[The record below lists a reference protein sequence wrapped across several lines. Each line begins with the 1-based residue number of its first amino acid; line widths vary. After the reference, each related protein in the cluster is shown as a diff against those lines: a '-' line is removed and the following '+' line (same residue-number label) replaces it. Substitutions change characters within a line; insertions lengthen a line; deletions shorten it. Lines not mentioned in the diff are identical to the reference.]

1 MRVLTILTYYHPHW
15 TGLTAFARRIAE
27 GLAARGHDI
36 TVLTTR
42 HAADLPAR
50 ETVRGVAVV
59 RSTPLCFVSR
69 GAIVPGLPLRAA
81 SLMGTHDLVHIH
93 TPLAESWVVSAL
105 ARATKR
111 PLLMTHH
118 GDLVMPSGF
127 GNRFVQR
134 SVTAMM
140 SAAGRMA
147 DRMTTLSADYAASS
161 DFLRPFAAKLLAIS
175 PPVEMP
181 EPQPEAACA
190 WRRALGLESARVIGF
205 AGRFVEEKGFD
216 FLLRA
221 LPALVDAEPRVHL
234 VYAGEHHVVYERFYD
249 KCKGLIDRFGDRI
262 TFVGLLRDAQRLAN
276 FYAMCDVFALPSRT
290 DCFASVQVEAMLSGT
305 PVVAADIPGAREVV
319 TRTGMGRLARP
330 SDPDDLAAALL
341 EVLRERGRFVK
352 PRSAIRAIYDPDRA
366 IGEYEAL
373 LRSMLPRL

>member
-27 GLAARGHDI
+27 GLAARDHDV

-50 ETVRGVAVV
+50 DTVRGVAVV
-59 RSTPLCFVSR
+59 RAAPLCFVSR
-69 GAIVPGLPLRAA
+69 GAIVPSLPVRAA
-81 SLMGTHDLVHIH
+81 ALMRTHDLVHIH
-93 TPLAESWVVSAL
+93 APLAESCVVAVL
-105 ARATKR
+105 ARQQRR

-118 GDLVMPSGF
+118 GDLVMPSGI
-127 GNRFVQR
+127 GNRIVER

-147 DRMTTLSADYAASS
+147 TRMTTLSADYAKSS
-161 DFLRPFAAKLLAIS
+161 AFLRPFVPKLVAIS

-181 EPQPEAACA
+181 DPQPDDACA

-216 FLLRA
+216 YLLRA
-221 LPALVDAEPRVHL
+221 LPALIEAEPRVHL
-234 VYAGEHHVVYERFYD
+234 VYAGEHKVVYERFYE
-249 KCKGLIDRFGDRI
+249 KCRALIERFPDRV
-262 TFVGLLRDAQRLAN
+262 TFVGLLRDPQRLAN
-276 FYAMCDVFALPSRT
+276 FYALCDVFALPSRT

-305 PVVAADIPGAREVV
+305 PVVASDIPGAREVV
-319 TRTGMGRLARP
+319 TKTGMGRLAP
-330 SDPDDLAAALL
+330 PGDPEGLAAALL
-341 EVLRERGRFVK
+341 EVLRDRGRFVK
-352 PRSAIRAIYDPDRA
+352 PRDTIRSIYDPGLA
-366 IGEYEAL
+366 ISEYESL
-373 LRSMLPRL
+373 MRSMLQAS